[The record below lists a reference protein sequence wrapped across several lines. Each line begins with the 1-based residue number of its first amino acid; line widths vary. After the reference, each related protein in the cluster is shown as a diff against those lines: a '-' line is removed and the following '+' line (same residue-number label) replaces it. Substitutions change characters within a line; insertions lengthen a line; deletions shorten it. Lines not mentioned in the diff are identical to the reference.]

1 MDAKQMDDGSLLLD
15 LVDFKWLMATRG
27 WRINL
32 TRMSSDTEYACL
44 WARRG
49 MESGEALLARQGAAL
64 MARLSPQL
72 PA

>member
-1 MDAKQMDDGSLLLD
+1 MDAMRVEDGSLLLD
-15 LVDFKWLMATRG
+15 LVDFKWLMAARG

-32 TRMSSDTEYACL
+32 TRMRSDTEYACL

-49 MESGEALLARQGAAL
+49 METGEEPLAHQGAVL
-64 MARLSPQL
+64 MARLSLQ

>member
-1 MDAKQMDDGSLLLD
+1 MDAKQMEDGSLLLD
-15 LVDFKWLMATRG
+15 LVDFKWLMASRG

-44 WARRG
+44 WARLG
-49 MESGEALLARQGAAL
+49 MDSGEALLVRKGAAL
-64 MARLSPQL
+64 MARLSDQ